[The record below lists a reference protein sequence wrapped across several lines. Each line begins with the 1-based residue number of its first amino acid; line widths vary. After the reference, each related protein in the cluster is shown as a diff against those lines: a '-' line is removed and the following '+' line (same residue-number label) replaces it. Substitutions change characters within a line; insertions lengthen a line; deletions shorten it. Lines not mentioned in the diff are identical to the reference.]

1 MIKVLIV
8 DDDKLVRKGISS
20 AMPWDEFD
28 MEVVGEASNGLKALD
43 FLKTQPVDLMLTDL
57 AMPVMSGIE
66 LMRAA
71 RQLYPEL
78 HIVVLTLHQ
87 DFDYIQEALRLGAID
102 YIAKVQ
108 LEKEQFEHVLQRI
121 HTRIN
126 GLTSTIRKMP
136 SLDEINVHYRNVYTL
151 VSQERKSEHKWPT
164 ELTAHEDEIR
174 WEVERHSCM
183 WAAPRPKRI
192 NYFIN

>member
-66 LMRAA
+66 LMRACEA
-71 RQLYPEL
+71 PLSRTSYRCVNTASGFRLYPGSAKTRS
-78 HIVVLTLHQ
+78 H
-87 DFDYIQEALRLGAID
+87 RLYSQSANGERAIRTCSATD
-102 YIAKVQ
+102 SYP
-108 LEKEQFEHVLQRI
+108 
-121 HTRIN
+121 N
-126 GLTSTIRKMP
+126 
-136 SLDEINVHYRNVYTL
+136 
-151 VSQERKSEHKWPT
+151 
-164 ELTAHEDEIR
+164 
-174 WEVERHSCM
+174 
-183 WAAPRPKRI
+183 
-192 NYFIN
+192 